1 MGLDP
6 IVLELKAIPP
16 LTNRRQHSQPP
27 PARWLQCANG
37 RLAMLRFTIR
47 EILLLTVIVAI
58 LVAWWIDHQ
67 RQAAEIRRLK
77 DPWPGFQ
84 LDIF

>member
-1 MGLDP
+1 
-6 IVLELKAIPP
+6 
-16 LTNRRQHSQPP
+16 
-27 PARWLQCANG
+27 
-37 RLAMLRFTIR
+37 MLRFTIR